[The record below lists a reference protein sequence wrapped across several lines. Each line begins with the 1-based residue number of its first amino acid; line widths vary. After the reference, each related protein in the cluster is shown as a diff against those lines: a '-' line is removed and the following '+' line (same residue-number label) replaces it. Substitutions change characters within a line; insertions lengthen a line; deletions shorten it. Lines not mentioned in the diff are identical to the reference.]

1 MHCIALILFLASN
14 QTADEVATKNF
25 WINFNDI
32 IHKFNKTVNSNPS
45 KASVEIKETI
55 AKIRCLPTKNVD
67 MLVLN
72 YSERRVTLAVEYA
85 DFIDSLKIPE
95 DIQFYK
101 TEFPIKSQRDKFRDK
116 QKYYDR
122 LQERYKDMDSEQKV
136 LIAYLDEKYKI
147 KSN

>member
-14 QTADEVATKNF
+14 QTADEAATKNF

-55 AKIRCLPTKNVD
+55 AKIRSLPTKNVD
-67 MLVLN
+67 MLVLK
-72 YSERRVTLAVEYA
+72 YSEKRITLAVEYA
-85 DFIDSLKIPE
+85 DFIE
-95 DIQFYK
+95 
-101 TEFPIKSQRDKFRDK
+101 
-116 QKYYDR
+116 YYDR
-122 LQERYKDMDSEQKV
+122 LQEKHKDMDSEQKV